1 MTDFILNDSDTEADS
16 DEELQ
21 EAFAKGLLKPGLN
34 EEIERVEK
42 AYVNNVPDLKAKL
55 KEFKLKLPWVETLDL
70 VTSVAPMAP
79 DVALQMQD
87 TAQRRKNIKENSKG
101 SREYDPAQD
110 PVLNEFKRENLIHR
124 QAQAAVL
131 EGIKKLKELGV
142 PTRRPDDFFA
152 EMAKT
157 DEHMQKVRKNLM
169 AKQAAQARTEKVR
182 QLREQKKIAKRVQ
195 IDAKLKQAAEKRD
208 MLEQLKRVRK
218 GKSTDLDFLDDNN
231 KGSNKNKG
239 IENKVNKRRAMKDK
253 KFGFGGKKKGS
264 KLNTRESSNQ
274 MDGFNSSAKKRPFD
288 FKNKSFKPNNKNKS
302 FKPNN
307 KKKNQRPGKSKRKN
321 AKR

>member
-1 MTDFILNDSDTEADS
+1 MTTSDFVLNDSESDVDS

-21 EAFAKGLLKPGLN
+21 EAFAKGLLKPGIN
-34 EEIERVEK
+34 EEIEKVEK
-42 AYVNNVPDLKAKL
+42 RHVNNIADLKAKL
-55 KEFKLKLPWVETLDL
+55 KEFELKLPWVETLDL

-79 DVALQMQD
+79 DVALQIQQ
-87 TAQRRKNIKENSKG
+87 TAQRRKNLQENTKSKQL
-101 SREYDPAQD
+101 YDPASD

-131 EGIKKLKELGV
+131 DGIKRLKELNI
-142 PTRRPDDFFA
+142 PTRRPDDYFA

-169 AKQAAQARTEKVR
+169 AKQAAQSRVEKVR

-195 IDAKLKQAAEKRD
+195 IDTKLKQAADKKH

-218 GKSTDLDFLDDNN
+218 GKSTDLDFLDDKKGKGN
-231 KGSNKNKG
+231 KGKDAM
-239 IENKVNKRRAMKDK
+239 KVNKRRAMKDQ

-264 KLNTRESSNQ
+264 KLNTRESSSQ
-274 MDGFNSSAKKRPFD
+274 MDGFNSSAKKKPF
-288 FKNKSFKPNNKNKS
+288 NIKSKQ

-307 KKKNQRPGKSKRKN
+307 KKKNQRPGKSKRKGG
-321 AKR
+321 KR

>member
-1 MTDFILNDSDTEADS
+1 MGDFVLNDSDTEIDS

-34 EEIERVEK
+34 EEIERIERQ
-42 AYVNNVPDLKAKL
+42 YVNNAVDLKVKL
-55 KEFKLKLPWVETLDL
+55 KDFQLKLPWVETLDL
-70 VTSVAPMAP
+70 VTAVAPMAP
-79 DVALQMQD
+79 DVAMQLQE
-87 TAQRRKNIKENSKG
+87 TALRRKNLKENSKG
-101 SREYDPAQD
+101 KQLYDPTQD

-131 EGIKKLKELGV
+131 EGLKKLKDHNI
-142 PTRRPDDFFA
+142 PTRRPEDYFA

-169 AKQAAQARTEKVR
+169 TKQAAQARTEKVR

-195 IDAKLKQAAEKRD
+195 TDTKLKQAADKKE

-218 GKSTDLDFLDDNN
+218 GKSSDLGFLDDNKGGN
-231 KGSNKNKG
+231 KGNPNVKG
-239 IENKVNKRRAMKDK
+239 KGKENKVNRKRAMKDK

-264 KLNTRESSNQ
+264 KLNTRDSSHN
-274 MDGFNSSAKKRPFD
+274 MDGFNGMSQKKPTNFN
-288 FKNKSFKPNNKNKS
+288 NKSFKVN
-302 FKPNN
+302 
-307 KKKNQRPGKSKRKN
+307 KKNQRPGKSKRRN